1 MTSFFKIST
10 TAAITLGAALSM
22 TAALARLTGGNRGQR
37 SPQIQF

>member
-10 TAAITLGAALSM
+10 AAEITLGAALSM
-22 TAALARLTGGNRGQR
+22 TAGQARLTGGDRGQR